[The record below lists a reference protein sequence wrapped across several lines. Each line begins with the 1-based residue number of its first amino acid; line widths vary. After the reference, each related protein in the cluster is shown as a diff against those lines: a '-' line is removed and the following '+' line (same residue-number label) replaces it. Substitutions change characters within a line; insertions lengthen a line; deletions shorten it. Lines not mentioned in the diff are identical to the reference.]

1 MARVELCYIVVLLM
15 LPIRSEIIE
24 IGITQKSIARIV
36 LRVGDRLLVLVLAEH
51 SLDLMEL
58 SLVELVLWLSHGVN

>member
-15 LPIRSEIIE
+15 KPIRSDVSE
-24 IGITQKSIARIV
+24 IGVTQKSIARIV

-51 SLDLMEL
+51 SLDLVEL
-58 SLVELVLWLSHGVN
+58 SLVELMLWLSHCVN